1 MASLQ
6 KIVLDEGEGVTP
18 NHGDQVTCT
27 FSSLTAAGQP
37 IPIRQADLE
46 FPSAGNAITVL
57 LAVVGPQNKLSEET
71 MAILQLGFQFFI
83 SRLKSMKKGELA
95 QILNEDIEGAKR
107 SNSDFCLHVEL
118 KEVVRLPDGH
128 APRSADRRP
137 LPEDKADGAAPTYLD
152 LRLFR
157 G

>member
-27 FSSLTAAGQP
+27 FASLTAAGQP
-37 IPIRQADLE
+37 IPMYVRRYPLFILILTVSGRRQADLE

-83 SRLKSMKKGELA
+83 SRLKSMKKGEFA

-107 SNSDFCLHVEL
+107 SNSDFCL
-118 KEVVRLPDGH
+118 
-128 APRSADRRP
+128 
-137 LPEDKADGAAPTYLD
+137 
-152 LRLFR
+152 
-157 G
+157 